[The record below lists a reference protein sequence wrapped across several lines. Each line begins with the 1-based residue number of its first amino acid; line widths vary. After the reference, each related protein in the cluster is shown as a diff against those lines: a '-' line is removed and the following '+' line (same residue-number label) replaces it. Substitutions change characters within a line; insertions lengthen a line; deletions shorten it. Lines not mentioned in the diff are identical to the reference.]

1 MNNRLLNE
9 SQRSA
14 YLLVMI
20 QQWLTTVLNMAVAI
34 IAIIFSALATQL
46 DISGPGFT
54 GVGLVS
60 IMSFGSMLAN
70 LVRIFTQLE
79 LATGA
84 LSRLKH
90 FSEDVPSEDSDGSSA
105 TPISLEWPSQGN
117 IEICNVSA
125 AYQSV
130 AVLTAIAL
138 AECDANI
145 HFRTAGNDSIKDAS
159 GLAKDVQISQNLAL
173 RGISLSIR
181 SGEKIAICGRT
192 GRYVRYSSHRRTFF
206 ALTNTSDGTII

>member
-1 MNNRLLNE
+1 MTIRAFGWVKENIALNNRLLNE

-90 FSEDVPSEDSDGSSA
+90 FSEDVPSEKRDGSA
-105 TPISLEWPSQGN
+105 ELIPQEWPSQGN
-117 IEICNVSA
+117 IEIYNVSA
-125 AYQSV
+125 AYQ
-130 AVLTAIAL
+130 
-138 AECDANI
+138 
-145 HFRTAGNDSIKDAS
+145 
-159 GLAKDVQISQNLAL
+159 
-173 RGISLSIR
+173 
-181 SGEKIAICGRT
+181 
-192 GRYVRYSSHRRTFF
+192 
-206 ALTNTSDGTII
+206 